1 VRGGRVEARHLGVGE
16 ERVRPPDAAKHL
28 VADAQL
34 FFAGRAEVESR
45 VVPELAEVEVKSK
58 VLHKRHTVS
67 QSALKLASFD
77 KASGKANRVQ
87 HVELQSPVVG
97 YYRPHPP
104 SRFII
109 ITGPR
114 ILVLSY
120 LTEQR
125 AQPVPNGCRDRGAR
139 MSRTRPLDTMETC
152 VVQCYLERVI
162 AHTVWTKK

>member
-67 QSALKLASFD
+67 QSAGA
-77 KASGKANRVQ
+77 GV
-87 HVELQSPVVG
+87 
-97 YYRPHPP
+97 
-104 SRFII
+104 FI
-109 ITGPR
+109 
-114 ILVLSY
+114 
-120 LTEQR
+120 
-125 AQPVPNGCRDRGAR
+125 
-139 MSRTRPLDTMETC
+139 
-152 VVQCYLERVI
+152 
-162 AHTVWTKK
+162 